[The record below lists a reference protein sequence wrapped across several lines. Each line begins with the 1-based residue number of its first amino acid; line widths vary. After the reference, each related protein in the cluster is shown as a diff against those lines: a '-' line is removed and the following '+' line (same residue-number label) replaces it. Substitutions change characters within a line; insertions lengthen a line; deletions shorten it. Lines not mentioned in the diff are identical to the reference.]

1 MFDKYRILVALWC
14 LLILYLSWNPSLQVP
29 KGFLE
34 DLPIDKIV
42 HFGMYAILSGLCL
55 MAFKNWANAKIF
67 LFCLSFGILMEIL
80 QFAFFP
86 GRYFEWSDI
95 IANALGALVG
105 MILIKKLF
113 FKH

>member
-1 MFDKYRILVALWC
+1 
-14 LLILYLSWNPSLQVP
+14 
-29 KGFLE
+29 
-34 DLPIDKIV
+34 
-42 HFGMYAILSGLCL
+42 
-55 MAFKNWANAKIF
+55 
-67 LFCLSFGILMEIL
+67 MEIL